1 MDDDTGDYRR
11 LWSQKYDLE
20 REVKQDWFQKL
31 KRDGEE
37 VPQVMGRSVNQTT
50 EDFVDDYNR
59 RYQEE
64 MNSRAEIRA
73 RLEKNNNNF
82 NIAELCAEEEKKE
95 KIYEI

>member
-20 REVKQDWFQKL
+20 RQVKQDWFQKL

-37 VPQVMGRSVNQTT
+37 VPVVMGRSANQTT
-50 EDFVDDYNR
+50 GEFVDDYNK

-64 MNSRAEIRA
+64 MQSRAEIRA
-73 RLEKNNNNF
+73 RFEKNNNT
-82 NIAELCAEEEKKE
+82 
-95 KIYEI
+95 

>member
-64 MNSRAEIRA
+64 MKSRAEIRA
-73 RLEKNNNNF
+73 RFEKNNNNF
-82 NIAELCAEEEKKE
+82 NIAEIQAEEEKKE

>member
-20 REVKQDWFQKL
+20 RQVKQDWFQKL

-37 VPQVMGRSVNQTT
+37 VPVVMGRSANQTT
-50 EDFVDDYNR
+50 EEFVDDYNK

-64 MNSRAEIRA
+64 MQSRAEIRA
-73 RLEKNNNNF
+73 RFEKNNNT
-82 NIAELCAEEEKKE
+82 
-95 KIYEI
+95 